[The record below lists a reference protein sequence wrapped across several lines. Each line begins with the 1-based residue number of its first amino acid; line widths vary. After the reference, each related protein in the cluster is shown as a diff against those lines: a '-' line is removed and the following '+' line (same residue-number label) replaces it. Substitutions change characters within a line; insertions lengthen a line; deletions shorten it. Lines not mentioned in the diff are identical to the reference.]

1 MWKTSLQS
9 CPMIFKDLRLRR
21 RHSALCVKSGLL
33 GFHGPCNIVLV
44 LSAVGG
50 GLVGMVVAS
59 LLLPGSPS
67 P

>member
-1 MWKTSLQS
+1 M
-9 CPMIFKDLRLRR
+9 
-21 RHSALCVKSGLL
+21 CVKSGLL